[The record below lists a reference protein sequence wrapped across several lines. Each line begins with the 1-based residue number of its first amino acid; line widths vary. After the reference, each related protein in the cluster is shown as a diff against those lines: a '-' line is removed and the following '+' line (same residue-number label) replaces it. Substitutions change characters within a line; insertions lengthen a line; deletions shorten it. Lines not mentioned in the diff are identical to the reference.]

1 MVSSEARD
9 AGSPVAGFIPG
20 LAVGHAE
27 VPGGGS
33 GCTVV
38 LGPFRAR
45 VEKAGL
51 ATGSRE
57 LDTLSGDHVVP
68 RADAVLLTGGSAFG
82 LAAAQGVVA
91 WLEEQGRGH
100 ATTVTPV
107 PIVVAAV
114 LYDLKPGRPRPGP
127 DEGRRACENAS
138 SGAVAEGRV
147 GAGAG
152 ATVGKLAGRERGSP
166 GGLGAASAALGEWTV
181 GALAAVNAVGEVL
194 DRSGK
199 IVAGVRASDGPPGE
213 VGFVDGVE
221 LALAGEAK
229 RGPVSPPPG
238 GENTTLALVGTD
250 APLGSADL
258 MRVARLASTA
268 LARRISPVHTPF
280 DGDLVFAVS
289 TAAEAAAVP
298 PLEVMRIGLA
308 ARELLETAILRAV
321 GAGAET

>member
-1 MVSSEARD
+1 M
-9 AGSPVAGFIPG
+9 
-20 LAVGHAE
+20 
-27 VPGGGS
+27 PGGGS

-57 LDTLSGDHVVP
+57 LDALSEDHVVP
-68 RADAVLLTGGSAFG
+68 VVDAVLLTGGSAFG

-91 WLEEQGRGH
+91 WLEERGRGH
-100 ATTVTPV
+100 PTTVTPV
-107 PIVVAAV
+107 PIVAAAV
-114 LYDLKPGRPRPGP
+114 LYDLKIGQPRPGP

-138 SGAVAEGRV
+138 SGAVAEGRL

-166 GGLGAASAALGEWTV
+166 GGLGAASGTLGDWTV
-181 GALAAVNAVGEVL
+181 GALAAVNAVGEVA

-199 IVAGVRASDGPPGE
+199 IVAGVRPAAGGAGE
-213 VGFVDGVE
+213 PAFIDGVQ
-221 LALAGEAK
+221 LALAGEAW
-229 RGPVSPPPG
+229 RGPAAPAPGAGMPPPG
-238 GENTTLALVGTD
+238 GENTTLALIGTD

-258 MRVARLASTA
+258 KRMARLASTA

-280 DGDLVFAVS
+280 DGDLVFALS
-289 TAAEAAAVP
+289 TSAEAAAVP
-298 PLEVMRIGLA
+298 PLEVLRLGLA
-308 ARELLETAILRAV
+308 AREMLETAILRAV
-321 GAGAET
+321 GVRDSGGEAPGEGA

>member
-1 MVSSEARD
+1 MERSEARE
-9 AGSPVAGFIPG
+9 GTLSEGFVPG

-57 LDTLSGDHVVP
+57 LDVLSEDHVAP
-68 RADAVLLTGGSAFG
+68 LADAVLLTGGSAFG

-91 WLEEQGRGH
+91 WLEERGRGH
-100 ATTVTPV
+100 PTTVTPV
-107 PIVVAAV
+107 PIVAAAV
-114 LYDLKPGRPRPGP
+114 LYDLRPGGPRPGP

-138 SGAVAEGRV
+138 FGPVTEGRV

-166 GGLGAASAALGEWTV
+166 GGLGAASVLLGKWTV

-199 IVAGVRASDGPPGE
+199 IVAGVRAPEGALGAA
-213 VGFVDGVE
+213 GFVDGVR
-221 LALAGEAK
+221 LALAGEAT
-229 RGPVSPPPG
+229 RGPLAPPPG
-238 GENTTLALVGTD
+238 GENTTLALIGTD

-258 MRVARLASTA
+258 KRVARLASTA

-289 TAAEAAAVP
+289 TAAEAEAVP

-308 ARELLETAILRAV
+308 AREMLETAILRAV
-321 GAGAET
+321 ATEAES

>member
-1 MVSSEARD
+1 MVRSQDPD
-9 AGSPVAGFIPG
+9 AGSSPAGFIPG

-33 GCTVV
+33 GCTVI

-45 VEKAGL
+45 IEKAGL

-57 LDTLSGDHVVP
+57 LDTLSGDHVAPV
-68 RADAVLLTGGSAFG
+68 ADAVLLTGGSAFG

-91 WLEEQGRGH
+91 WLEGHGRGH
-100 ATTVTPV
+100 PTTVTPV
-107 PIVVAAV
+107 PIVAAAV
-114 LYDLKPGRPRPGP
+114 LYDLKPGRSRPGV

-138 SGAVAEGRV
+138 VGAVPEGRV

-152 ATVGKLAGRERGSP
+152 AMVGKLAGRERGSP
-166 GGLGAASAALGEWTV
+166 GGLGATSARIGDWTV
-181 GALAAVNAVGEVL
+181 GAIVAVNAVGEIL

-199 IVAGVRASDGPPGE
+199 IVAGVRGPDGSVGE
-213 VGFVDGVE
+213 AGFLDGVQ
-221 LALAGEAK
+221 LALAGEAW
-229 RGPVSPPPG
+229 RGPMSPPPA

-258 MRVARLASTA
+258 KRVARLASTA

-308 ARELLETAILRAV
+308 AREMLETAILRAV
-321 GAGAET
+321 APDARA